1 EYGANQIGK
10 ILEAPSLQLIA
21 DIFDALFHYI
31 HDALLQI
38 NGSQSND
45 YVRQVKSYIF
55 AHFHQELSL
64 ERLAKEVNIN
74 PNYLSE
80 LFSTSEGMGITKYIK
95 SYRIKQAQKRLK
107 NSNCSIRTIS
117 KQVGF
122 NHYSYFCKT
131 FREI

>member
-1 EYGANQIGK
+1 MKTVFDCFETNGREEPTNAKFYFATFYQTIIDQCTITFDAEYGANQIGK

-80 LFSTSEGMGITKYIK
+80 LFST
-95 SYRIKQAQKRLK
+95 
-107 NSNCSIRTIS
+107 
-117 KQVGF
+117 
-122 NHYSYFCKT
+122 
-131 FREI
+131 